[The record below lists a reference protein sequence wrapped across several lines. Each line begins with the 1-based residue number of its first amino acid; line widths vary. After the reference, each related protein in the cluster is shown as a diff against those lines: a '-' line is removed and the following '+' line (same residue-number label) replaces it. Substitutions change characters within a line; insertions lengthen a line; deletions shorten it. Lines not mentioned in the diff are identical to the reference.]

1 MRILVVSSFLLI
13 ILTSGRFHEYHMSI
27 TNIEYVADKQELQ
40 IMSRVF
46 IDDLEKM
53 LRARVNDD
61 IILNY
66 GRDESAIDQYLEKYI
81 NNKLKISLDEQD
93 QKLSFL
99 GKEYENDA
107 VILYVKVSGVSQFN
121 TCGITNK
128 ILFEVF
134 DDQQNIVKIKTASKS
149 RSFLLIADNSSQIFY
164 LN

>member
-1 MRILVVSSFLLI
+1 
-13 ILTSGRFHEYHMSI
+13 MSI